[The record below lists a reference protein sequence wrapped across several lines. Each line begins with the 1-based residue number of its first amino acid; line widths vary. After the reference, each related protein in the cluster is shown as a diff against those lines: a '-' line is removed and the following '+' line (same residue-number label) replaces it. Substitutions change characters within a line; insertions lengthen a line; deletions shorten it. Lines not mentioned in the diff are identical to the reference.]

1 MPEDKI
7 QPTQKLEKI
16 QTFTSKQQAFLE
28 IWKRRKFAKEAMV
41 PSMLEAGYTI
51 SSARSMANE
60 FHHHDTPMR
69 RAILKAMNDADFTIE
84 KTVQEHKRIA
94 FEAQHPF
101 RPSQPDNEVRRKAIA
116 MAYDIFDVKPP
127 KKIEVGKADQFDIEL
142 DFEDVQRIE
151 AYTGE
156 ELLDAEII
164 EEDEEKE
171 DESIG
176 REDMEPL

>member
-1 MPEDKI
+1 MLGGKRPAVI
-7 QPTQKLEKI
+7 ANAP
-16 QTFTSKQQAFLE
+16 AFLE
-28 IWKRRKFAKEAMV
+28 DFPAATSFH
-41 PSMLEAGYTI
+41 PSEETMYTLSLAPTGLVGSLQDRSPL
-51 SSARSMANE
+51 SSR
-60 FHHHDTPMR
+60 
-69 RAILKAMNDADFTIE
+69 FTNG
-84 KTVQEHKRIA
+84 RA